1 MRSGDIYGRWRRR
14 ALRLELD
21 DGVTEYRLLLGGE
34 AYKDRF
40 ATADHGLET
49 VVLARGA
56 RGRAARAAVSA
67 AARMP
72 AGIRRRLRDLA
83 G

>member
-1 MRSGDIYGRWRRR
+1 MAHTVR
-14 ALRLELD
+14 AALD
-21 DGVTEYRLLLGGE
+21 DGVAEYRLLLGGE

-49 VVLARGA
+49 VVLARGL
-56 RGRAARAAVSA
+56 RGRAARAGARA

-72 AGIRRRLRDLA
+72 AALRRRLRDLA